1 MADSIVRYDTS
12 ARMSRIVVHQGTAY
26 LAGVV
31 ATNRDADAL
40 AQTQD
45 VLARIEEYLAS
56 VGSHKSRLLTAQIW
70 LKNIE
75 RDFQAM
81 NQAWDA
87 WLPPGAAPTRAT
99 CGARLA
105 APDLLVEIIVSAA
118 V

>member
-1 MADSIVRYDTS
+1 MVNSIVRHETS
-12 ARMSRIVVHQGTAY
+12 ARMSRIVLHHGTAY

-45 VLARIEEYLAS
+45 VLALIDQHLAS
-56 VGSHKSRLLTAQIW
+56 VGSDKSRILTAQIW

-81 NQAWDA
+81 NLAWEA
-87 WLPPGAAPTRAT
+87 WMPLGAAPARAT
-99 CGARLA
+99 CEARLA
-105 APDLLVEIIVSAA
+105 APELLIEIIVTAA

>member
-1 MADSIVRYDTS
+1 MADSIVRHETS
-12 ARMSRIVVHQGTAY
+12 ARMSRIVVHQGIAY

-56 VGSHKSRLLTAQIW
+56 VGSDKSRLLTAQIW

-87 WLPPGAAPTRAT
+87 WVPLGAAPTRAT
-99 CGARLA
+99 CEARLA
-105 APDLLVEIIVSAA
+105 SPALLVEIIVSAA

>member
-1 MADSIVRYDTS
+1 MDTIVRHETL

-31 ATNRDADAL
+31 AANRDADAL

-45 VLARIEEYLAS
+45 VLARIDQYLAS
-56 VGSHKSRLLTAQIW
+56 VGSDKSRLLTAQIW
-70 LKNIE
+70 LKDID

-87 WLPPGAAPTRAT
+87 WVPRDSAPTRAT
-99 CGARLA
+99 CEARLA
-105 APDLLVEIIVSAA
+105 SPDLLVEIIVSAA
-118 V
+118 I

>member
-1 MADSIVRYDTS
+1 MAESIVRHETS
-12 ARMSRIVVHQGTAY
+12 ARMSRIVIHQGTAH

-40 AQTQD
+40 AQTQNI
-45 VLARIEEYLAS
+45 LARIDQYLAS
-56 VGSHKSRLLTAQIW
+56 IGSDKSRLLTAQIW
-70 LKNIE
+70 LKDIG

-87 WLPPGAAPTRAT
+87 WVPSGAAPTRAT
-99 CGARLA
+99 CEAQLA

>member
-1 MADSIVRYDTS
+1 MADSIIRHETS
-12 ARMSRIVVHQGTAY
+12 ARMSKIVVHHGIAY

-45 VLARIEEYLAS
+45 VLARIDQYLAS
-56 VGSHKSRLLTAQIW
+56 VGSDKSRLLTAQIW
-70 LKNIE
+70 LRNIE
-75 RDFQAM
+75 HDFQAM

-87 WLPPGAAPTRAT
+87 WVPLNTAPTRAT
-99 CGARLA
+99 CEARLA
-105 APDLLVEIIVSAA
+105 APDLLVEIIVSAT